1 MHERL
6 LAIGFLDYSFKTMLR
21 QLIFPYC
28 IYIVYPRFC
37 FLVAIQ
43 PRLAAKR
50 DKRWV
55 RAKRDKHWVCIPPFR
70 PSATFPRKRGEGF
83 IRAMFGLGRAP
94 SGVNTGLVAKPPSGI
109 NAGLA
114 PSGVITGPVK
124 RRNYWA
130 RKRRHYWAHA
140 KRGKHWARGQLSSGI
155 NAGFVFP
162 LPACGHLPPLRTLL
176 SGKNDS

>member
-55 RAKRDKHWVCIPPFR
+55 FIPLPFR
-70 PSATFPRKRGEGF
+70 PSATFPRKRGEG
-83 IRAMFGLGRAP
+83 IYSCNVR
-94 SGVNTGLVAKPPSGI
+94 T
-109 NAGLA
+109 
-114 PSGVITGPVK
+114 
-124 RRNYWA
+124 WA
-130 RKRRHYWAHA
+130 RAKRGKCWARGQAAKRGKCWARGQAAKRDKCWARAKRRHYWACQA
-140 KRGKHWARGQLSSGI
+140 
-155 NAGFVFP
+155 
-162 LPACGHLPPLRTLL
+162 T
-176 SGKNDS
+176 